1 MYNMA
6 EAKVGHEVHT
16 FYYLQLKEPIHL
28 ADKVRKLPRA
38 TYRLEKSTAHS
49 CNHDYQITVS

>member
-1 MYNMA
+1 MYNMV

-28 ADKVRKLPRA
+28 VDKVWELPST
-38 TYRLEKSTAHS
+38 TYRLEKNTTHKL
-49 CNHDYQITVS
+49 